1 MVRICFALLIVSSYN
16 LTFSQER
23 IVRKSSCLD
32 TLLVQSNEEGRL
44 YLQWQLGTSTHLQT
58 IIAMTG
64 YHANV
69 LASFNP
75 ILHFRDAEPCDLIL
89 IPFGPKMLATHS
101 ASGLYPIYYK
111 VKPGETIFGIA
122 RRMLQ
127 IPVEE
132 LLQLNA
138 LDDYNL
144 KFGQLLM
151 IGYLSGDHPSGDQAH
166 LPLAQNRIDE
176 PGHVIDSQMFNI
188 MPGRHFATQKGV
200 AWWNKTKAD
209 PNLFALHR
217 KAPVNSL
224 IEIRNPMFR
233 RSVWAK
239 VIGTIPAT
247 YSEDISVIVSQGV
260 ARSLGAIDG
269 RFYVEMSYE
278 IR

>member
-1 MVRICFALLIVSSYN
+1 MIRIFTAFALLSLYN
-16 LTFSQER
+16 LTFSQEK
-23 IVRKSSCLD
+23 IVRRPSCQD
-32 TLLVQSNEEGRL
+32 TLVVQSDDEGNV
-44 YLQWQLGTSTHLQT
+44 YLQWQLGTSTRLQT
-58 IIAMTG
+58 VSAMTG
-64 YHANV
+64 YHANI
-69 LASFNP
+69 LTSLNP

-89 IPFGPKMLATHS
+89 IPFDPKRLSTYSISAT
-101 ASGLYPIYYK
+101 YTVYYK
-111 VKPGETIFGIA
+111 VKSGETIFGIA

-144 KFGQLLM
+144 KFGQVL
-151 IGYLSGDHPSGDQAH
+151 IVGYLSSDHSSGRQSH
-166 LPLAQNRIDE
+166 LPLAQYRMDE
-176 PGHVIDSQMFNI
+176 HGPVPDTQVINI
-188 MPGRHFATQKGV
+188 SPGRHFATQKGV
-200 AWWNKTKAD
+200 AWWNKTKTD

-217 KAPVNSL
+217 SAPVNSL

-239 VIGTIPAT
+239 VIGTIPVT
-247 YSEDISVIVSQGV
+247 YSDDISVIVSQGV